1 MSKVIFTVQY
11 EVDNSKTEEFKSVI
25 NELKNLLKAEG
36 LEDYSVYEVKGKSNQ
51 YQEQY
56 TFISEE
62 AFEAFDDNTD
72 ERINILVG
80 KLNDFFSPFSPT
92 ITILGVSV
100 LSFESITT
108 F

>member
-11 EVDNSKTEEFKSVI
+11 EVDNSETEEFKSVI

-80 KLNDFFSPFSPT
+80 KLNDLAVNHSVKYVT
-92 ITILGVSV
+92 LGKIL
-100 LSFESITT
+100 
-108 F
+108 

>member
-11 EVDNSKTEEFKSVI
+11 ELDNSKIDEFHSVI

-36 LEDYSVYEVKGKSNQ
+36 LEDYSVYEVKGKPNQ

-56 TFISEE
+56 TFVSEE

-72 ERINILVG
+72 ERINILVS
-80 KLNDFFSPFSPT
+80 KLNDLTVDHSVRYVTLSK
-92 ITILGVSV
+92 IL
-100 LSFESITT
+100 
-108 F
+108 